1 MDQKKAVLR
10 TVFIFTAVMA
20 AVTLIYMLLTT
31 IVSNK
36 NKMVIDT
43 DSMKLVQLEPVKDGD
58 PVAIVETSLGEIRMR
73 LFPEYSPEAVKNF
86 TELAESG
93 YYDNTYFFQSESGAY
108 SAAGAKKKDGT
119 MPEGYDKE
127 RELVKRELN
136 QDLWPFRGAVVSLTT
151 TVDRSF
157 TEALFGGG
165 TYYCGSRFAFVNS
178 IEFTDEVKEQLKS
191 ISSDSE
197 ELAEAFIEKGGV
209 PNFSQQMTVFGQV
222 YEGLD
227 VVDKL
232 SSLETETNENSK
244 YKIPKDDIMII
255 SVEIGEYSDKEDSE
269 SSTSAEKNE
278 PAENR
283 SNNEADS

>member
-1 MDQKKAVLR
+1 MDQKKTVLR
-10 TVFIFTAVMA
+10 TVLIFTVVMA
-20 AVTLIYMLLTT
+20 AVTLIYMLITNL
-31 IVSNK
+31 VSDR

-43 DSMKLVQLEPVKDGD
+43 DSMELVQLEPVRDGD
-58 PVAIVETSLGEIRMR
+58 PIAIVDTSLGEIRMR
-73 LFPEYSPEAVKNF
+73 LYPEYSPEAVKNF

-93 YYDNTYFFQSESGAY
+93 YYDDTYFFQSESGAY

-119 MPEGYDKE
+119 MPEDYDKE

-136 QDLWPFRGAVVSLTT
+136 QNLWPFRGAVVSLTT

-165 TYYCGSRFAFVNS
+165 TYYCGSRFAFINS

-191 ISSDSE
+191 ISTGSE
-197 ELAEAFIEKGGV
+197 ELSDAFIEKGGV

-227 VVDKL
+227 IVDKL
-232 SSLETETNENSK
+232 SSLETETEENSK
-244 YKIPKDDIMII
+244 YKIPKEDIMII
-255 SVEIGEYSDKEDSE
+255 SVEIGEYSDKEGSE
-269 SSTSAEKNE
+269 SSASGT
-278 PAENR
+278 EN
-283 SNNEADS
+283 